1 MTVPGTNLRSLRQVD
16 LVIFRAILCFIIS
29 LDFIVVDLHSP
40 ALAIA
45 SHQYV
50 KAAVPSGF
58 LHAVLIMEVL
68 AVEAMHH
75 SCVSFS
81 CHCLLLHHF
90 VESLFLRRNILLRI
104 QTNFKTPRVKHIF
117 EIMPSLIN

>member
-68 AVEAMHH
+68 AVEAVHH

-81 CHCLLLHHF
+81 FHCLLLHHF
-90 VESLFLRRNILLRI
+90 VESLFLRVLHPHVCGSHQVLVAGLPMAYSNAC
-104 QTNFKTPRVKHIF
+104 F
-117 EIMPSLIN
+117 